1 MESTWEELVNVK
13 KVALFNVVNV
23 VIVVNVRVA
32 IFNVVNVKV
41 AIFNVANVVNVKKVA
56 IFNGCSIT

>member
-1 MESTWEELVNVK
+1 MDDQWRAPGKLVNVK
-13 KVALFNVVNV
+13 VAISNVVNV
-23 VIVVNVRVA
+23 KVA